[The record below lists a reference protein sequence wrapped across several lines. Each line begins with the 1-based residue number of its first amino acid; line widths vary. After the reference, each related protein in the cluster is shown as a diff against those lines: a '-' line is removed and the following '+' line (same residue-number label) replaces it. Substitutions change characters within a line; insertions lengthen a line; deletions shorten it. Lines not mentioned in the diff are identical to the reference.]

1 MLGKYYIDKLPGST
15 RKMPRPPGS
24 NSHCYKFIS
33 TSDSI
38 LPVHQ
43 FSAISSQ
50 ASVEVAARTL
60 GLLDSAFGPLWNVAY
75 FTSRNKNSGSN
86 SSASLGRLLSSFH
99 FKDINYEKTKAF
111 AANLHIGTQKV
122 SVCCHS
128 VPECALKIYSDM
140 WNMVMTAG
148 LTNLLCY

>member
-1 MLGKYYIDKLPGST
+1 MLGKYYIDKLPGWT

-24 NSHCYKFIS
+24 NSHCYKSIS

-38 LPVHQ
+38 LPVHP

-50 ASVEVAARTL
+50 ASVEVAATTL

-75 FTSRNKNSGSN
+75 FTFRNKNSGSH
-86 SSASLGRLLSSFH
+86 SSVSLGRLLSSFH
-99 FKDINYEKTKAF
+99 FKDISYEKTKAF
-111 AANLHIGTQKV
+111 AANLHIGTKWA
-122 SVCCHS
+122 CCHS

-148 LTNLLCY
+148 QTNLLCC